1 MPLDALISEATR
13 YAQVTMKRSGMLAPV
28 MLAAAEQGMILF
40 SPEQLSDTGAK
51 DDFANKVRLITASYG
66 ATSVVLIVESWVT
79 RARKDEPLDVN
90 TPPSESLEREEMVVL
105 IAEGQGGVHR
115 TLMLP
120 IHRLDNGKF
129 WNLGDAVEMG
139 ADTFSGRFA
148 GLLPPK
154 SADEKT
160 RAMGKV
166 LLKAMAVKLT
176 ALEKR

>member
-13 YAQVTMKRSGMLAPV
+13 YAHVTMKRSGVLAPV

-40 SPEQLSDTGAK
+40 SPDSLSDTGAK

-66 ATSVVLIVESWVT
+66 ATAVVLIVESWVA
-79 RARKDEPLDVN
+79 RARKDEPLDMN

-105 IAEGQGGVHR
+105 MAEGQGGVRR

-129 WNLGDAVEMG
+129 WNLGDAEEMG
-139 ADTFSGRFA
+139 ADSFKGRFA

-154 SADEKT
+154 PVDDKT
-160 RAMGKV
+160 REMGKA
-166 LLKAMAVKLT
+166 LLKAMGVKLRKH
-176 ALEKR
+176 AS